1 MRDVQKQGRVHASSA
16 CIDTRPDQPIKKCL
30 EVVQKYLNELPNE
43 AISKSPF
50 ELLFRYIN
58 RRDKGEGCELT
69 MDIETRY
76 TRPFILREETRAR
89 ILEEQIKC
97 KKRHGKSRAIH
108 VTFKVEDTI
117 CMQENPEQVG
127 YSAKL

>member
-1 MRDVQKQGRVHASSA
+1 MCKNKDAYMLPARASIQGR
-16 CIDTRPDQPIKKCL
+16 
-30 EVVQKYLNELPNE
+30 
-43 AISKSPF
+43 ISQLKNVS
-50 ELLFRYIN
+50 RYIN